1 MNTSTFDLNIQNYTI
16 KELEDLFELPKNYD
30 ESIIEIQETKLRQN
44 IMIDR
49 SIVAPTKTNTLEFI
63 NKVKQSLVENIQK
76 NLHSNTNVAKLAK
89 NW

>member
-16 KELEDLFELPKNYD
+16 KELEELFELPKNYD

-49 SIVAPTKTNTLEFI
+49 SIVAPTKTNTL
-63 NKVKQSLVENIQK
+63 
-76 NLHSNTNVAKLAK
+76 
-89 NW
+89 